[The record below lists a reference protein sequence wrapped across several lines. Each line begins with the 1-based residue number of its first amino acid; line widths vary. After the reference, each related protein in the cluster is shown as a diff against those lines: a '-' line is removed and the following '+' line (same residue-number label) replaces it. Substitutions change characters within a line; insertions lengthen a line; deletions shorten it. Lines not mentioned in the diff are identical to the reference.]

1 MFLLQ
6 DLRNL
11 GLRRLDMQDEKKE
24 ISRLSAVCKDYS
36 KICAD
41 YERELKE
48 LRSTVVQMK
57 AVIKEYQR
65 EDEKNDSALA

>member
-1 MFLLQ
+1 
-6 DLRNL
+6 
-11 GLRRLDMQDEKKE
+11 MQDDKKE
-24 ISRLSAVCKDYS
+24 VSRLSEVCKTYS

>member
-1 MFLLQ
+1 
-6 DLRNL
+6 
-11 GLRRLDMQDEKKE
+11 MQDEEKE
-24 ISRLSAVCKDYS
+24 ISRLSRVCKDYS
-36 KICAD
+36 RICAD

-65 EDEKNDSALA
+65 EDEKNDPALA